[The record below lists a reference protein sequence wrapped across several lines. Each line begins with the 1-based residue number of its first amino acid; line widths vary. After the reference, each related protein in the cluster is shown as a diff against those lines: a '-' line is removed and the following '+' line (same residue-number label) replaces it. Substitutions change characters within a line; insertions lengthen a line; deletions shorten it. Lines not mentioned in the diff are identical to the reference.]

1 VNYLLDTC
9 VISELARQSPQAGVV
24 KWIQASSETN
34 LYLSVLTSGEL
45 RKGVERLPASR
56 HKYELDVWLTQAILN
71 RFASRVLP
79 LDLRV
84 AQAWGTLAA
93 QLELKGRK
101 MPSIDALIAA
111 TALSYDLTLV
121 TRNVADFAQ
130 SGLAIINPWE

>member
-1 VNYLLDTC
+1 MFGLKAV
-9 VISELARQSPQAGVV
+9 
-24 KWIQASSETN
+24 
-34 LYLSVLTSGEL
+34 
-45 RKGVERLPASR
+45 
-56 HKYELDVWLTQAILN
+56 LN